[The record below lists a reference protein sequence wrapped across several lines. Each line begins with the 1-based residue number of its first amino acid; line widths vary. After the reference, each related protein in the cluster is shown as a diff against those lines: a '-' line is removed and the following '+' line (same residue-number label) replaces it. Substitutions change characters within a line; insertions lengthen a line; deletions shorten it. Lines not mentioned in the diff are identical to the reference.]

1 MFAATNVLP
10 PGRQCDVKVRLRYT
24 RKGSWLG
31 AGISTF
37 QLSPLVRPWHVA
49 EVLHPPSLTGFSSLA
64 RRVASSLFAVLLRSP
79 FLGCLPRILGSSCAS
94 RGLLQKIP
102 EEIVNLDLDG
112 QCLVKGYGPHNISYV
127 LLVLRHEM
135 GVDATFVG
143 SASIL
148 RGPHRA
154 FSGVC
159 AIERFIACRSPAV
172 VIASLVMPVPS
183 FAVA

>member
-10 PGRQCDVKVRLRYT
+10 PGRQCDVKVRLRHT

-79 FLGCLPRILGSSCAS
+79 FLGWVLAQDFGVLLCLPRPPSEDT
-94 RGLLQKIP
+94 RGNRQ
-102 EEIVNLDLDG
+102 
-112 QCLVKGYGPHNISYV
+112 S
-127 LLVLRHEM
+127 
-135 GVDATFVG
+135 
-143 SASIL
+143 
-148 RGPHRA
+148 
-154 FSGVC
+154 
-159 AIERFIACRSPAV
+159 
-172 VIASLVMPVPS
+172 
-183 FAVA
+183 